1 MERIPNFGLAM
12 RGRMTHPLDKAHTP
26 GAAASAT
33 QPKTRSIGPLTRLFD
48 IVFAV
53 AAIVFFAPL
62 MVFIAIAIAM
72 SSPGPVI
79 FAHSRVGQN
88 GKLFPCLK
96 FRTMVVNAD
105 EELQRVLRSSAAA
118 RAEWETDHKLKN
130 DPRITPIGKWLRKF
144 SLDELPQLFNILIG
158 QMSVVG
164 PRPIVIDEIKKY
176 GKFFDDYC
184 SVRPGLTGLW
194 QVSGRNDISY
204 DARVQLDVSYARN
217 RTLLLDMK
225 IVLQTVPA
233 VIAFRGSY

>member
-1 MERIPNFGLAM
+1 
-12 RGRMTHPLDKAHTP
+12 MTHPLDKAHAP
-26 GAAASAT
+26 GATASAT
-33 QPKTRSIGPLTRLFD
+33 QIKTRSIGPLTRVFD

-62 MVFIAIAIAM
+62 MVFIAIAVAM

-105 EELQRVLRSSAAA
+105 EELQRVLKSSAAA

>member
-1 MERIPNFGLAM
+1 MERIPNIGLAM

-26 GAAASAT
+26 DASASGT
-33 QPKTRSIGPLTRLFD
+33 QVKTRSIGPLTRLFD
-48 IVFAV
+48 IAFAV

-105 EELQRVLRSSAAA
+105 EELQRVLKSSAAA

>member
-1 MERIPNFGLAM
+1 
-12 RGRMTHPLDKAHTP
+12 
-26 GAAASAT
+26 
-33 QPKTRSIGPLTRLFD
+33 
-48 IVFAV
+48 
-53 AAIVFFAPL
+53 
-62 MVFIAIAIAM
+62 MVFIAIAVAM

-105 EELQRVLRSSAAA
+105 EELQRVLKSSAAA